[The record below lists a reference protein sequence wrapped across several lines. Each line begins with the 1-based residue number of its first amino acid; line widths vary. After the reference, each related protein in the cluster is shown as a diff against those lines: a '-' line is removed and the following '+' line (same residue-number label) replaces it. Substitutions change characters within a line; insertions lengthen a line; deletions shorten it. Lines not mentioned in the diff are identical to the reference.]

1 LSYLLLKIFQN
12 SRLLKT
18 KIFTEDQ
25 ISIGKSEGLSLH
37 LPELSPWHLLI
48 EKKQNV
54 FSILDLNS
62 ETGTFVNGIQI
73 TEESLLKSGDI
84 IEAMS
89 YEIHFFAG
97 SKKAGQN
104 LADSAPIVPS
114 AETAQSE
121 STPPGQAPPPPE
133 TTHAGKK
140 PSPPESTHPGK
151 APPSSGPEGNFYYS
165 DGFYKVSKPEKKG
178 FWKTYA
184 PPSQIKS
191 LEDIVTPSIGNLI
204 EVNLVWRD
212 RVLQTHTFSKGGDIY
227 MGSDKKCQIKFPP
240 MIQQEPY
247 KLLSISSGAKVY
259 LKGAVKGLLFQGK
272 DQKTTHKLNGNQTVA
287 LKPYEMLKLDFGEE
301 LKIYVRLMDKA
312 SKMPLVDLLNLRLS
326 ESLAL
331 LFAFL
336 LTGLLFFY
344 GTLYAPAFL
353 AKDIG
358 FIEKDIRMAQIVF
371 EKKAKKTQFIKYDL
385 TEKSKS
391 SPIVTKIKPRKVKP
405 KQRPSLKNSV
415 TKRVKKIST
424 PKKGRRGKTATVAPG
439 RKTKPKVRV
448 GSVRPGGSLKTGK
461 AGSSAKTKVPDPS
474 KVGLLGAFG
483 SGGRLGKLDKG
494 ASGPGGLT
502 GLANQYTGFGGTKEA
517 YEGEGVGAKT
527 KDLISGGQG
536 ESLVGASGIKTGGK
550 GLGLVGSG
558 PGGLGQRGRLSM
570 EFSTEEIDVVGEIDR
585 EAIARV
591 IKRNRAKFDL
601 CYQQSLNDE
610 PSIQGKLLM
619 KWRISSRGRGTGA
632 TALRSGIDSN
642 SLKRCVGRVLNSLI
656 FPVPTSGQI
665 PEVTF
670 PFSIALKSWR
680 RENEVSLKKN
690 KKRTIK

>member
-1 LSYLLLKIFQN
+1 MSYLLLKIFQN

-62 ETGTFVNGIQI
+62 ETGTFVNGAQI
-73 TEESLLKSGDI
+73 TEESLLKSGDVI
-84 IEAMS
+84 KAGP

-97 SKKAGQN
+97 SKKAGQD
-104 LADSAPIVPS
+104 LAGSTHAASP
-114 AETAQSE
+114 AEPPRSE
-121 STPPGQAPPPPE
+121 ATPAGQADLPPE
-133 TTHAGKK
+133 PTPAEQV
-140 PSPPESTHPGK
+140 PPQLESTHPGK
-151 APPSSGPEGNFYYS
+151 APPPSGPEENFYYS
-165 DGFYKVSKPEKKG
+165 DGFYKVSKPEEKG

-184 PPSQIKS
+184 PPSQIKN

-227 MGSDKKCQIKFPP
+227 MGSDKKSQIKFPP
-240 MIQQEPY
+240 MIQQESY

-259 LKGAVKGLLFQGK
+259 LKGAVKGVLFQGK
-272 DQKTTHKLNGNQTVA
+272 DQKTRTSHKLNGNQTVA

-301 LKIYVRLMDKA
+301 LKIYVRLMDKP

-344 GTLYAPAFL
+344 GALYAPAFL
-353 AKDIG
+353 AKDID

-371 EKKAKKTQFIKYDL
+371 EKKAKKTQVLKYDL
-385 TEKSKS
+385 TERVKPVS
-391 SPIVTKIKPRKVKP
+391 IVKKVKTQ
-405 KQRPSLKNSV
+405 KIRQKKRPSLRNPI
-415 TKRVKKIST
+415 TKRVKKTST
-424 PKKGRRGKTATVAPG
+424 PKTGPQGKMAVTALG
-439 RKTKPKVRV
+439 RKTKAKPKVKI

-461 AGSSAKTKVPDPS
+461 AGSSAKTKAPDPS
-474 KVGLLGAFG
+474 KVGVLGAFG
-483 SGGRLGKLDKG
+483 PGGRLEKLDKG

-502 GLANQYTGFGGTKEA
+502 GLANQYTGFGGTTDT
-517 YEGEGVGAKT
+517 YEGEGIGAKT
-527 KDLISGGQG
+527 KELISGGQG
-536 ESLVGASGIKTGGK
+536 ESLVGATGIKTGGK

-558 PGGLGQRGRLSM
+558 PRGLGQRGRLSM

-591 IKRNRAKFDL
+591 IRRNRAKFDR

-632 TALRSGIDSN
+632 VALRSGIDSS

-656 FPVPTSGQI
+656 FPVPPSGQI

-670 PFSIALKSWR
+670 PFSFAL
-680 RENEVSLKKN
+680 
-690 KKRTIK
+690 